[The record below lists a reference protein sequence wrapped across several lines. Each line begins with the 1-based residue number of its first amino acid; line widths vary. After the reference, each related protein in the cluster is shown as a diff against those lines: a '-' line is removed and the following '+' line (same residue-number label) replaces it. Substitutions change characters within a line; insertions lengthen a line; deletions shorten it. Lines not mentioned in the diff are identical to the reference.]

1 MPRIGP
7 YESGKMAT
15 FQLVTL
21 GFQEHASVGSAQTVV
36 LDTIQHEQV

>member
-7 YESGKMAT
+7 YDSEKMVT
-15 FQLVTL
+15 FQILIL
-21 GFQEHASVGSAQTVV
+21 DFQEHASVGSAQTVV